1 MQFYQDDRSP
11 RVTKR
16 ELRKSIALTGSSANV
31 RRLARSLRIRNLD
44 DMSDKQVIRFIDWLL
59 KRREK
64 RERGMIPMW

>member
-1 MQFYQDDRSP
+1 MFYQDDRSS

-16 ELRKSIALTGSSANV
+16 ELRKSIAMTGSSANV